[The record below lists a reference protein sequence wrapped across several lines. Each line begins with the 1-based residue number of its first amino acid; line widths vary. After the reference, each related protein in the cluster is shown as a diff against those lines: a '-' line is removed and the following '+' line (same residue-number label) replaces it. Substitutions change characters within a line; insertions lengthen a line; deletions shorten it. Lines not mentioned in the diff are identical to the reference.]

1 MPRNIK
7 AAISPGRGAPPVIR
21 DVVLA
26 DPAPDELVIEVK
38 AAGVCHTDIGI
49 SGWAESPG
57 VYGHEGAG
65 VVVECGRDVT
75 AFKPGDRVVATFGY
89 CGQCRNCDDEHP
101 AYCFDNIALNIEGK
115 RGAGPALSMPDGT
128 PISSAFFQQSSFA
141 THALITQRNAVK
153 IPGDLDFVTA
163 APLGCGI
170 QTGAGA
176 VMNNFAA
183 KPGRPLLV
191 IGCGAV
197 GLSAIMA
204 GKIAGCA
211 PIIAIDIVAER
222 LDMASDMGAD
232 NILAGDDAGLA
243 EKIAE
248 LSGGISY
255 ALDTAGRQET
265 FELALASLHPGGSIG
280 VLTIPGAFDQPV
292 PHPGGIAFMT
302 TNMLGIIEGD
312 SVPDIFIPWL
322 IEQRTAGALPYDRM
336 IETFAF
342 EDIAD
347 ALKAQELGKVIK
359 PVLVFE

>member
-1 MPRNIK
+1 MGRNIK
-7 AAISPGRGAPPVIR
+7 AAVSPGQGAPPVIQ
-21 DVVLA
+21 DVVLC

-38 AAGVCHTDIGI
+38 AAGICHTDIGI
-49 SGWAESPG
+49 SGWAEAPG

-65 VVVECGRDVT
+65 IVVECGRDVT
-75 AFKPGDRVVATFGY
+75 RFKPGDRIVATFGY
-89 CGQCRNCDDEHP
+89 CGQCRNCADEHP

-115 RGAGPALSMPDGT
+115 RGSGPALCMPDGT
-128 PISSAFFQQSSFA
+128 PVGGSFFQQSSFA
-141 THALITQRNAVK
+141 THALVTQRNAVK
-153 IPGDLDFVTA
+153 IPDELDFVTA

-176 VMNNFAA
+176 VINNFAA
-183 KPGRPLLV
+183 QAGRALLV

-211 PIIAIDIVAER
+211 PIIAIDVVAER
-222 LDMASDMGAD
+222 LDIARTMGAD
-232 NILAGDDAGLA
+232 HVLAGDDERLA
-243 EKIAE
+243 EKIAQ

-265 FELALASLHPGGSIG
+265 FELALASLHPGGSLG

-312 SVPDIFIPWL
+312 SVPDVFIPWL
-322 IEQRTAGALPYDRM
+322 IEQHGAGALPYDKM
-336 IETFAF
+336 IQTYPF

-359 PVLVFE
+359 AVLVFE